1 MNKEKLIFFGS
12 IGVVVL
18 IMVIYGVSVYSK
30 KDTSSGSAAADFTIP
45 DLVEKDQV
53 KEDYNNRLKKA
64 NAYQEPE
71 VKKDLSKTADFK
83 TYQSEPRKVVENK
96 YNSEDQVAKPA
107 TQKQYPIKAKEEIPV
122 ETKSEAPQKKEE
134 DTGGFGIIVSDRSSG
149 KKPTSGSQ
157 AKNGGFTAAMLE
169 EDTKIK
175 NQSSVV
181 FFLLEDVSIDGKVFK
196 KNAILYGKAS
206 EYGNVFDINIY
217 QIMNTD
223 GVVSS
228 VNSLIVFDEKY
239 SRGLPYEGNLNESV
253 REGVGQTTNETSSAI
268 SSGIASG
275 TGIGIAANAVDN
287 TIRAMTRKKEPII
300 SLYKGYKVFI
310 KKE

>member
-1 MNKEKLIFFGS
+1 MNKEKLIFFGA

-30 KDTSSGSAAADFTIP
+30 KDTSSGSAAADFTVP
-45 DLVEKDQV
+45 PLVEKDKT
-53 KEDYNNRLKKA
+53 KEEYNNRLKKA

-71 VKKDLSKTADFK
+71 AKPDLSKTANFK
-83 TYQSEPRKVVENK
+83 TYQSEPRKVVEK
-96 YNSEDQVAKPA
+96 ESSSEDQVKKPV
-107 TQKQYPIKAKEEIPV
+107 TQKQEPKKAKEDT
-122 ETKSEAPQKKEE
+122 ETKSESPQKKEE
-134 DTGGFGIIVSDRSSG
+134 DTGGFGIIVSERSSG
-149 KKPTSGSQ
+149 KKSTSGSQ
-157 AKNGGFTAAMLE
+157 AKNGEFTAAMLE

-181 FFLLEDVSIDGKVFK
+181 FFLLEDISIDGKIFK

-239 SRGLPYEGNLNESV
+239 SRGLAYEGNLNESV

-268 SSGIASG
+268 SSGIAAG
-275 TGIGIAANAVDN
+275 TGVGIAANAVDN

-300 SLYKGYKVFI
+300 SLYKGYRVFI

>member
-1 MNKEKLIFFGS
+1 MNKEKIIFFGA

-30 KDTSSGSAAADFTIP
+30 KTTSSAAVDFTVP
-45 DLVEKDQV
+45 YLVEKD
-53 KEDYNNRLKKA
+53 KTIEEYNNRLKKA

-71 VKKDLSKTADFK
+71 AKQDLSKTANFK
-83 TYQSEPRKVVENK
+83 TYQSEPRNVVEK
-96 YNSEDQVAKPA
+96 KSSSEDKVTNPV
-107 TQKQYPIKAKEEIPV
+107 TQKPEPIKVKE

-134 DTGGFGIIVSDRSSG
+134 DIGGFGIIISEGSSE
-149 KKPTSGSQ
+149 KKSTSGSQ
-157 AKNGGFTAAMLE
+157 AKNGGFTAAVLE
-169 EDTKIK
+169 EDTRIK

-181 FFLLEDVSIDGKVFK
+181 FFLLEDLTLDGTVFK
-196 KNAILYGKAS
+196 KNAILYGKAI
-206 EYGNVFDINIY
+206 ENINVFDINIY

-239 SRGLPYEGNLNESV
+239 SRGLAYEGNLNESV

-268 SSGIASG
+268 SSGIAAG
-275 TGIGIAANAVDN
+275 TGVGIAANAVDN

>member
-1 MNKEKLIFFGS
+1 MNKEKLIFFGA

-30 KDTSSGSAAADFTIP
+30 KDTSSGSAAADFTVP
-45 DLVEKDQV
+45 PLVEKDKT
-53 KEDYNNRLKKA
+53 KEEYNNRLKKA

-71 VKKDLSKTADFK
+71 AKPDLSKTANFK
-83 TYQSEPRKVVENK
+83 TYQSEPRKVVEK
-96 YNSEDQVAKPA
+96 ESSSEDQVKKPV
-107 TQKQYPIKAKEEIPV
+107 TQKQEPKKAKEDT

-134 DTGGFGIIVSDRSSG
+134 DTGGFGIIVSERSSG
-149 KKPTSGSQ
+149 KKSTSGSQ
-157 AKNGGFTAAMLE
+157 AKNGEFTAAMLE

-181 FFLLEDVSIDGKVFK
+181 FFLLEDISIDGKIFK

-239 SRGLPYEGNLNESV
+239 SRGLAYEGNLNESV

-268 SSGIASG
+268 SSGIAAG
-275 TGIGIAANAVDN
+275 TGVGIAANAVDN

-300 SLYKGYKVFI
+300 SLYKGYRVFI

>member
-1 MNKEKLIFFGS
+1 MNKEKLFFWGA
-12 IGVVVL
+12 IVVVIL

-30 KDTSSGSAAADFTIP
+30 KTTSSVAVDFTVP
-45 DLVEKDQV
+45 DLVEKDKT
-53 KEDYNNRLKKA
+53 KEEYNNRLKKA
-64 NAYQEPE
+64 NAYQEPQE
-71 VKKDLSKTADFK
+71 KQDLSKTANFK
-83 TYQSEPRKVVENK
+83 TYQSEPREVVEKKDVNENDRTRTVVK
-96 YNSEDQVAKPA
+96 
-107 TQKQYPIKAKEEIPV
+107 KQEPIKAKEDVKTEI
-122 ETKSEAPQKKEE
+122 KSEAPQKKNE
-134 DTGGFGIIVSDRSSG
+134 DSGGFGIVVSERSGNRKNSM
-149 KKPTSGSQ
+149 GSQ
-157 AKNGGFTAAMLE
+157 ARNGGFTAAMLE

-181 FFLLEDVSIDGKVFK
+181 FFLLEDLAIDGKVFK

-239 SRGLPYEGNLNESV
+239 SRGLSYEGNLNESV
-253 REGVGQTTNETSSAI
+253 REGMGQTTNETSSSI
-268 SSGIASG
+268 SSKIG
-275 TGIGIAANAVDN
+275 TTGVGIAANAVDN
-287 TIRAMTRKKEPII
+287 TIKAMTRKKEATIN
-300 SLYKGYKVFI
+300 LYKGYKVFI

>member
-64 NAYQEPE
+64 NSYQEPE
-71 VKKDLSKTADFK
+71 VKQDLSKTADFK
-83 TYQSEPRKVVENK
+83 TYQSEPRKVVEMKPNTEEK
-96 YNSEDQVAKPA
+96 VAKPV
-107 TQKQYPIKAKEEIPV
+107 TQKQDPVKAKEEV
-122 ETKSEAPQKKEE
+122 LAETKIEAPKKKEE
-134 DTGGFGIIVSDRSSG
+134 DTGGFGIIVSERSSE
-149 KKPTSGSQ
+149 KKSTSGSQ
-157 AKNGGFTAAMLE
+157 VKNGVFTAAMLE

-181 FFLLEDVSIDGKVFK
+181 FFLLEDLPIDGKVFK

-223 GVVSS
+223 GIVSS

-253 REGVGQTTNETSSAI
+253 REGASQTTNETSSAI
-268 SSGIASG
+268 SSGIAAG
-275 TGIGIAANAVDN
+275 TGVGIASNAVDN

-300 SLYKGYKVFI
+300 SLYKGYRVFI

>member
-1 MNKEKLIFFGS
+1 MNKEKLFFFGA

-18 IMVIYGVSVYSK
+18 TMVIYGVSVYSK
-30 KDTSSGSAAADFTIP
+30 KGSSSAAVDFTVP
-45 DLVEKDQV
+45 DLVEKDKT

-64 NAYQEPE
+64 NAYQEPQE
-71 VKKDLSKTADFK
+71 KQDLSKTANFK
-83 TYQSEPRKVVENK
+83 TYQSESRKEVEKKDVIENDRTRTVVK
-96 YNSEDQVAKPA
+96 
-107 TQKQYPIKAKEEIPV
+107 KQEPIKAKEDVKTEI
-122 ETKSEAPQKKEE
+122 KSESPQKKEE
-134 DTGGFGIIVSDRSSG
+134 DTGGFGIVVSKRNSNTKNAS
-149 KKPTSGSQ
+149 TSQ
-157 AKNGGFTAAMLE
+157 AKNGGFISAMLE

-181 FFLLEDVSIDGKVFK
+181 FFLLEDMNVDGLVFK
-196 KNAILYGKAS
+196 KNAILYGKALES
-206 EYGNVFDINIY
+206 GNVFDINIY

-239 SRGLPYEGNLNESV
+239 SRGLAYEGNLNESV
-253 REGVGQTTNETSSAI
+253 RESVGQTTNETSSAI
-268 SSGIASG
+268 SSGIAAG
-275 TGIGIAANAVDN
+275 TGVGIAANAVDN

-300 SLYKGYKVFI
+300 NLYKGYKVFI

>member
-1 MNKEKLIFFGS
+1 MNKEKLIFFGA
-12 IGVVVL
+12 IGVVFL

-30 KDTSSGSAAADFTIP
+30 KDSSSGSASADFTIP

-64 NAYQEPE
+64 NSYQEPE
-71 VKKDLSKTADFK
+71 AKQDLSKTADFK
-83 TYQSEPRKVVENK
+83 TYQSEPKKVVEK
-96 YNSEDQVAKPA
+96 KSDSEDRVTKPE
-107 TQKQYPIKAKEEIPV
+107 TQRQEHTTDKEGILA
-122 ETKSEAPQKKEE
+122 ETKSEGQQKKEE
-134 DTGGFGIIVSDRSSG
+134 NTGGFGIIVSERTSG
-149 KKPTSGSQ
+149 KKSISGSQ

-175 NQSSVV
+175 NQSSVI
-181 FFLLEDVSIDGKVFK
+181 FFLLEDLSIDGKIFK

-223 GVVSS
+223 GIVSS

-253 REGVGQTTNETSSAI
+253 REGASQTTNETSSAI
-268 SSGIASG
+268 SSGIAAG
-275 TGIGIAANAVDN
+275 TGVGIAANAVDN
-287 TIRAMTRKKEPII
+287 TIRAMTRKREPII
-300 SLYKGYKVFI
+300 SLYKGYRVFI